1 MGSREKARQF
11 LQESEAHQHYSS
23 IVEYALTYFIAKA
36 EMQGNTRF
44 AEDLRKAKAEYHE
57 DFQNAVDVTELVYA
71 DIFTDE
77 ELDDLIILH
86 MNPALKKAR
95 ALTADIVKAI
105 LQKYM
110 EVSA

>member
-36 EMQGNTRF
+36 EMEGNARF
-44 AEDLRKAKAEYHE
+44 AADLRKAQAEYHQ

-71 DIFTDE
+71 DMFTDE

-95 ALTADIVKAI
+95 ALTADIVNAI